1 MAKAGK
7 PAFVVRSLGTVL
19 HIPVDGGLE
28 QIKKIA
34 NAPEGYEFTYLL
46 ITGYPAQD
54 APRPKHFQ
62 GQSTVRCIHLFAL

>member
-34 NAPEGYEFTYLL
+34 NAPEGYEFTCLL
-46 ITGYPAQD
+46 TIGYPAQD
-54 APRPKHFQ
+54 TFLPNFFKFSQ
-62 GQSTVRCIHLFAL
+62 LFL

>member
-46 ITGYPAQD
+46 ITGYPA
-54 APRPKHFQ
+54 
-62 GQSTVRCIHLFAL
+62 